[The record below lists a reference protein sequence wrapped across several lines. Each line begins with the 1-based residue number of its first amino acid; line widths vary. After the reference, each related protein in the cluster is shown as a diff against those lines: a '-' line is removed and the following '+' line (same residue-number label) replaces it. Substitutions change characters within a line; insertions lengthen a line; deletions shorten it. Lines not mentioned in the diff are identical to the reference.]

1 MQHMG
6 WSKTI
11 QDIYSLVPNLCCCV
25 VTSWKLRWWVTAC
38 SHPQSTRRSIRRLHG
53 NHRIASWWSQRGQ
66 VAIDQSS
73 GCELM
78 SGTWLNILKLKLD
91 MVHIYV
97 YIYYIYMYCVYMLNE
112 IEWWVIISLQK
123 GDKKVKATRPAPY
136 SGRGKYGEPYCGNFS
151 CQWSGIAWNF
161 FPFRSSS
168 NANLQLYNTLAQECI
183 YLGKL

>member
-1 MQHMG
+1 
-6 WSKTI
+6 
-11 QDIYSLVPNLCCCV
+11 
-25 VTSWKLRWWVTAC
+25 
-38 SHPQSTRRSIRRLHG
+38 
-53 NHRIASWWSQRGQ
+53 
-66 VAIDQSS
+66 
-73 GCELM
+73 
-78 SGTWLNILKLKLD
+78 
-91 MVHIYV
+91 
-97 YIYYIYMYCVYMLNE
+97 MYCVYMLNE

-183 YLGKL
+183 YLGKLE